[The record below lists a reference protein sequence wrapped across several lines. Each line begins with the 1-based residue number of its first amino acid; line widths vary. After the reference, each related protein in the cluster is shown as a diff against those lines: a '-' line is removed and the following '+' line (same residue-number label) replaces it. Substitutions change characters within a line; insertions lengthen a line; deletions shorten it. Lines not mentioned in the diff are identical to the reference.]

1 MIITSLENNK
11 VKDLIKLNMKK
22 YRDLT
27 STFLVEGEHLVQ
39 EAYKSGLLE
48 EIIIEDG
55 FEIDID
61 CEKLVV
67 NHEIISKISNLDNP
81 PYVIGLCKKKDTSI
95 SIGKR
100 ILLLDEIQDPG
111 NLGTI
116 IRSAVAFNIDTIILS
131 ENCVDLYNPKVIR
144 ATQGMIFHT
153 NILSINGMD
162 AVKLIKDNKIPIYG
176 TDVNNGVDARS
187 LSDSD
192 KEKFA
197 LVMGNEGNGVRNT
210 IKELCDKNLYINMNN
225 NVESLNVAIATSI
238 LLYELGR

>member
-39 EAYKSGLLE
+39 EAYKSGLLKE
-48 EIIIEDG
+48 MIIEDG

-67 NHEIISKISNLDNP
+67 THEIISKISNLDNP

-95 SIGKR
+95 NIGKR

-162 AVKLIKDNKIPIYG
+162 AVKLIKDNNIPIYG

-210 IKELCDKNLYINMNN
+210 IKELCDNNLYINMNN